1 MTWEGAFVASQER
14 LMAAR
19 ARPAGRTPGPVVV
32 ALVMA
37 VLAASLAQ
45 TIVLAVLPRF
55 AAGLDASTT
64 EVTWVLT
71 AFMLSSAV
79 ATPIAGRLGDLAG
92 YRRVLVGCLC
102 CFTAGSLVCA
112 LAGGSLGVLIAGR
125 ALQGV
130 AGGVFP
136 LSFGI
141 ARTAVPPARLP
152 GIIAL
157 LSAMFGIGGSAG
169 MVVAG
174 PLVDVLGTSSLFWG
188 TLVLGGAALA
198 AVPALPRVRPSRG
211 GRLDLGGAVLLSGAL
226 VCLLL
231 AISQGRPWG
240 WGSAAVA
247 GLFAGGAV
255 LLAAF
260 GVLESRIA
268 DPLVDLRLMGR
279 RGQATTNLATF
290 VVAMAMFG
298 AITLV
303 PRFVQA
309 PAAGYGFGSSPSEA
323 GLIMLPMALVMLVAG
338 PAAARL
344 GDRRGGRTPLLA
356 GAVCAAVSLAVLAA
370 AHGHLVNFYLVGL
383 LIGAGYGLAFAAMGL
398 LIVQS
403 APAHQTGVA
412 TGINTIVRTVAAAIG
427 AQLAA
432 VLLEARTP
440 AGGPLPDES
449 GYTLGFTV
457 FAVLGVAA
465 IAAGALVPGRS
476 AGRPGD
482 QAGA

>member
-1 MTWEGAFVASQER
+1 MVSQEHVA
-14 LMAAR
+14 AAR
-19 ARPAGRTPGPVVV
+19 ARSAGRAPGTVMV
-32 ALVMA
+32 ALVA
-37 VLAASLAQ
+37 GVLAASLGQ
-45 TIVLAVLPRF
+45 TIVLAVLPEF
-55 AAGLDASTT
+55 ARGLDASTT

-79 ATPIAGRLGDLAG
+79 ATPIAGRLGDLVG

-102 CFTAGSLVCA
+102 CFTVGSLVCA
-112 LAGGSLGVLIAGR
+112 LAGGSLGVLIGGR

-136 LSFGI
+136 LAFGI

-152 GIIAL
+152 GVIAL
-157 LSAMFGIGGSAG
+157 LSAMFGIGGAAG

-174 PLVDVLGTSSLFWG
+174 PLVDVLGTSWLFWG

-198 AVPALPRVRPSRG
+198 AVPALPAVRPSRG

-240 WGSAAVA
+240 WGSAAVV

-260 GVLESRIA
+260 GVLESRIG

-303 PRFVQA
+303 PRFVQT
-309 PAAGYGFGSSPSEA
+309 PAGAGYGFGSSPSEA
-323 GLIMLPMALVMLVAG
+323 GLLMLPMALVMLVAS

-344 GDRRGGRTPLLA
+344 GHRRGGRAPLVA
-356 GAVCAAVSLAVLAA
+356 GAVCAAASLAVLAA

-383 LIGAGYGLAFAAMGL
+383 LIGAGYGLAFAAMGI
-398 LIVQS
+398 LIVQD
-403 APAHQTGVA
+403 APVRQTGVA
-412 TGINTIVRTVAAAIG
+412 TGINTIVRTTAAAVG

-440 AGGPLPDES
+440 PDGPAPDES

-465 IAAGALVPGRS
+465 VAAGALVPGRS
-476 AGRPGD
+476 DG